1 MLIKLGD
8 VITAKKPHPCG
19 SREWTVI
26 RVGAD
31 YKIKCNG
38 CDRVVLLSKPELDKI
53 IKSVSSQGNK

>member
-8 VITAKKPHPCG
+8 VITAKKPQPCG

-38 CDRVVLLSKPELDKI
+38 CERVVLLSKPELDKI
-53 IKSVSSQGNK
+53 IKSVSSQGDK